1 MPARPH
7 DSVVENSST
16 DNVSRQ
22 ENTPLEKN
30 VNTEVHSEIDEAQPQ
45 EEAKPSRLGI
55 PQRRFTSISIS
66 DVQQNKPLVSLEN
79 REMETL
85 TQQRLEDLW
94 NELLVKYQDD
104 EKFCALLADKKVEL
118 KSQNLFTIQVPNLFF
133 DSQFR
138 DYQGRILGFLREMT
152 GNEAL
157 QFKVVVVVEQVEKR
171 AYMPREKF
179 DELLKVNPAI
189 LSLRKLF
196 PDIDF

>member
-1 MPARPH
+1 M
-7 DSVVENSST
+7 
-16 DNVSRQ
+16 
-22 ENTPLEKN
+22 EKN

-45 EEAKPSRLGI
+45 EEAKPSQLGI

-104 EKFCALLADKKVEL
+104 DKFCALLADKKVEL

-138 DYQGRILGFLREMT
+138 DYQGRILEFLREMT